1 VRRNERVH
9 FESGDHDYE
18 ASCSDPLYS
27 AVELKQIREKSSYDA
42 TETPSMKQL
51 CVNTES
57 GPLDFPLH
65 PGAEKYYREM
75 GYL

>member
-1 VRRNERVH
+1 
-9 FESGDHDYE
+9 
-18 ASCSDPLYS
+18 
-27 AVELKQIREKSSYDA
+27 
-42 TETPSMKQL
+42 MKQL